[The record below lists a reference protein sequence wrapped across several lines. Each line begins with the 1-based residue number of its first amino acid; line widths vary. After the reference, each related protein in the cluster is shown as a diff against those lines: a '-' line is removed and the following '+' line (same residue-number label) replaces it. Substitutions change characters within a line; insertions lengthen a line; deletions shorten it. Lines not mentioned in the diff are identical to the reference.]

1 MECRNIFGVS
11 LLGLT
16 CLLGAQTA
24 SAAVALQPQAVPFG
38 SFVLVPTLSTK
49 TVFDDNIYN
58 LSFDEVS
65 SFSQVINPN
74 FAFIAQDRANV
85 YRFNYN
91 LNAAGFANDSNDS
104 YNDHRFDLNAH
115 IEPSSR
121 LRYDA
126 GVAYSLLH
134 DDRGTAASSGFS
146 LGQIRNDANG
156 DGVFD
161 GGIGEVDK
169 YNLATVR
176 LGGEYGAKSARG
188 LLVASVDLNQ
198 KRYSRDSSALSRD
211 NDTINALLGIRA
223 RLMPKTTFLVDYEFT
238 DTAYKADVGIG
249 GSPDTKDNRILAGIT
264 WENSIQT
271 TGKLRLGQGK
281 REIDGGKDISNFTW
295 DLGVTWQPL
304 PLDTI
309 NITGGA
315 KATDASAP
323 YAATENT
330 NYNLSWTHQW
340 LDRVNTA
347 VNFGMSKDDYT
358 LAPNAPAGTKV
369 RSDETTTYG
378 VSLNY
383 QMRRWLVWS
392 VGVNSSDKDSNVK
405 EFSNT
410 RNVMSIGAQISL

>member
-49 TVFDDNIYN
+49 TVFNDNIYN

-146 LGQIRNDANG
+146 LGEIRGNGTSANP
-156 DGVFD
+156 
-161 GGIGEVDK
+161 GIGEVDK

-249 GSPDTKDNRILAGIT
+249 GSPDTKDNRILAGIS
-264 WENSIQT
+264 WENSVQT
-271 TGKLRLGQGK
+271 TGKLRLGQSS
-281 REIDGGKDISNFTW
+281 RQIDGAADVDKFTW
-295 DLGVTWQPL
+295 DLGMVWKPL
-304 PLDTI
+304 ALDTI
-309 NITGGA
+309 NISGGGR
-315 KATDASAP
+315 TSDGVNN
-323 YAATENT
+323 TTIENT
-330 NYNLSWTHQW
+330 NYSVSWTHDW
-340 LDRVNTA
+340 LERFNTS
-347 VNFGMSKDDYT
+347 VNFGVSEDDYQ
-358 LAPNAPAGTKV
+358 GFV
-369 RSDETTTYG
+369 RNDETTTYG
-378 VSLNY
+378 ISANY
-383 QMRRWLVWS
+383 QMRRWLVLG
-392 VGVNSSDKDSNVK
+392 VGINISDKDSTEPDV
-405 EFSNT
+405 SNK
-410 RNVMSIGAQISL
+410 RNVMSINAQVGL